1 LLAFDWFEDARYYHG
16 FHLRDDEN
24 GAILT
29 DLLELHLLEIE
40 KIKKIGRTPKN
51 ALEAWLMYFSNLEG
65 DEMEGIAM
73 ENPAIQKAMT
83 IEEIFWKSEK
93 ERRLYELREKA
104 IREEFSALVEA
115 RAEGE
120 AKGKVKGKVEGK
132 VEGKV
137 DTICKLLNKR
147 FKGASSHLQA
157 KVSEIKNLEILDLI
171 FEDLIDAAV
180 LSDAQDIIGRYLS
193 N

>member
-1 LLAFDWFEDARYYHG
+1 
-16 FHLRDDEN
+16 
-24 GAILT
+24 
-29 DLLELHLLEIE
+29 
-40 KIKKIGRTPKN
+40 
-51 ALEAWLMYFSNLEG
+51 
-65 DEMEGIAM
+65 M

-115 RAEGE
+115 RAEGKAEGKAEGE
-120 AKGKVKGKVEGK
+120 AK
-132 VEGKV
+132 GKV

-147 FKGASSHLQA
+147 FKEASSDLQA
-157 KVSEIKNLEILDLI
+157 KVSKIQNLEILDLI
-171 FEDLIDAAV
+171 FNDLIDASV
-180 LSDAQDIIGRYLS
+180 LSDAQDIIERYLS